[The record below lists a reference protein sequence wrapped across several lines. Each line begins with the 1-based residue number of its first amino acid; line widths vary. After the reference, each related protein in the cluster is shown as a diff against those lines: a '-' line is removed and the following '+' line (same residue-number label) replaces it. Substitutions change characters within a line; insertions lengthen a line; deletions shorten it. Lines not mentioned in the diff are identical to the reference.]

1 MTDDRIRMTDDRCRM
16 EVEEH
21 FYCFYVTLMLED
33 MDSEEDEV
41 KLLSK
46 WVERF

>member
-1 MTDDRIRMTDDRCRM
+1 MNDNRIRMTNDRCRM
-16 EVEEH
+16 EVKEH
-21 FYCFYVTLMLED
+21 FYSFYVTLVLED